1 MPSRLSAI
9 ALPNHPTVVVAD
21 DDPALRLLCRVNL
34 ELEGYRVL
42 EASSRAELMSAL
54 AAEPV
59 AAVLLDV
66 HLGDDD
72 GIEIA
77 RELDTS
83 HPEIG
88 IALFTGSVDSA
99 QVSAGDLTDA
109 FLAKPFT
116 LEELSATVARVARS

>member
-1 MPSRLSAI
+1 
-9 ALPNHPTVVVAD
+9 
-21 DDPALRLLCRVNL
+21 LLCRINL

-59 AAVLLDV
+59 AAILLDV
-66 HLGDDD
+66 HLGEDD
-72 GIEIA
+72 GIEIT
-77 RELDTS
+77 RELHGS

-88 IALFTGSVDSA
+88 IALFTGSVDAA
-99 QVSAGDLTDA
+99 QVSAGGVTDA

-116 LEELSATVARVARS
+116 LEELSGIVARVARS